1 MSYEAH
7 LLVVDDEEDLRQ
19 MLEEYLTDQG
29 FRVSSAGDAGQARAV
44 LEAEDVQAALLDVAM
59 PGEDGFSLARHI
71 RETSDIGILMVTSAD
86 DVFDRVVG
94 LEIGADDYITKPFD
108 LRELLMRVRS
118 VLRRSGYGDGA
129 GDRLAIGRFELDLK
143 DKCLRGPSGEATLLT
158 KGEFDLL
165 HTLATHPNEVLTR
178 EQLLDMAGG
187 GDVFDR
193 SIDVRIARLRQKIEE
208 MPAKPC
214 IIKTIRGAGYK
225 FLPQGS

>member
-71 RETSDIGILMVTSAD
+71 RETSDIGILMD
-86 DVFDRVVG
+86 KIVG

-129 GDRLAIGRFELDLK
+129 GDRLPIGRFELDLK